1 MEANGEAVPEE
12 KVNEF
17 IMSMVMAAAFYNM
30 SDDYQYDETDGE
42 SSEGDELYQDEQ
54 LDDSSSPDE
63 GYDLTVPNLSP
74 SDSQHLPPVA
84 PQQQ

>member
-1 MEANGEAVPEE
+1 
-12 KVNEF
+12 
-17 IMSMVMAAAFYNM
+17 
-30 SDDYQYDETDGE
+30 
-42 SSEGDELYQDEQ
+42 LYQDEQ